1 MESLVKLVV
10 LIFFSIYLILLGIEL
25 ACLLFVIRNY
35 FPAFGGWMYCLWIP
49 LIMAANWL
57 LSMFVLIIMSK
68 IGSKS

>member
-1 MESLVKLVV
+1 MKLVV
-10 LIFFSIYLILLGIEL
+10 LIFFSIYLILLCIEL

-35 FPAFGGWMYCLWIP
+35 FPAFGGWMYCSWIP

>member
-1 MESLVKLVV
+1 MESLAKLVAI
-10 LIFFSIYLILLGIEL
+10 IFFSVYGVTL
-25 ACLLFVIRNY
+25 AAEIVGLVLAIINY

-57 LSMFVLIIMSK
+57 LSLFILIIMSK